1 MITVNLEPDGEVIE
15 LHGTKTV
22 IAVLNRLKL
31 RPSMAIVARNDELLT
46 SDRRLKPGE
55 TILVRKVTS
64 AG

>member
-31 RPSMAIVARNDELLT
+31 RPTMAIVARNDELLT

>member
-46 SDRRLKPGE
+46 SDRRLTPGE